1 MLPPL
6 DTLHVLVIGAGGE
19 GKTTFINHFNPTHLS
34 ETASQLSFNGRV
46 IKAEVVNGIPAFSAN
61 GEVDAI
67 LLFFSCDS
75 VSSLYATQRD
85 YTLLKGR
92 YPIVVVGCKCDL
104 VTDSEVPDAV
114 VKWVEADPE
123 LRYYSISNTAG
134 VNLNAPF
141 GALTA

>member
-6 DTLHVLVIGAGGE
+6 NILIIGAGGE
-19 GKTTFINHFNPTHLS
+19 GKSTFINHFNPTHLS
-34 ETASQLSFNGRV
+34 ETVAQLSFNGRV
-46 IKAEVVNGIPAFSAN
+46 IRAEVVNGIPAFSAN

-85 YTLLKGR
+85 YARLKGR
-92 YPIVVVGCKCDL
+92 YPIVVVGGKCDL
-104 VTDSEVPDAV
+104 ITDSEVPDAV
-114 VKWVEADPE
+114 VKWVQEEPE
-123 LRYYSISNTAG
+123 LRYYTISNTAG